1 MWCLPLGSWPEP
13 KRRMYNMDSM
23 CLLESEGRSTPER
36 AWDIKMVS
44 NQEPRK
50 CLLISCLGFSVELS
64 FLCLATVSAA
74 QSTHQVTAILQF
86 DVLNLPSLKTVAQ
99 SEKEY
104 YAPSF
109 KFLVENI
116 GWSRFGSN
124 FYP

>member
-1 MWCLPLGSWPEP
+1 MWCLPLGSWPGLE
-13 KRRMYNMDSM
+13 RRMYSKDSM
-23 CLLESEGRSTPER
+23 CLLESEGRSTSDG

-64 FLCLATVSAA
+64 FLAWQPSLLLNSPISFQLYSC
-74 QSTHQVTAILQF
+74 F
-86 DVLNLPSLKTVAQ
+86 EVLNFPSLKTVDQ

-104 YAPSF
+104 YGPNF

-116 GWSRFGSN
+116 RWSRVGFL
-124 FYP
+124 PMM